1 MHHLTDSFLMQCKEN
16 FFRGITPSGPGAET
30 AKQALVALL
39 RGLNAA
45 NQMEAFVG
53 FLQNGHYYTNLWAAH
68 LLVEHYRPD
77 GPTRQLCMET
87 IERHAMGT
95 LNPKVAQEELEW
107 LRGQAQS

>member
-1 MHHLTDSFLMQCKEN
+1 MHRLTDSFLMQCKEY

-30 AKQALVALL
+30 AKQALMTLF
-39 RGLNAA
+39 RGLPIA
-45 NQMEAFVG
+45 NQMEALVG
-53 FLQNGHYYTNLWAAH
+53 FLQEYHYCINLWAAH

-77 GPTRQLCMET
+77 GSTRQLCMET

-107 LRGQAQS
+107 LRGQVQS